1 MEQRELYKKAVREQE
16 GRIREM
22 ERMVS
27 LLEEEN
33 SLQRQIIEKLREEN
47 SVLEKH
53 AQEYLETMRRMLED
67 IHQ

>member
-1 MEQRELYKKAVREQE
+1 MERQELCKKALDEQE
-16 GRIREM
+16 GRIREL

-33 SLQRQIIEKLREEN
+33 SLQQQIIEKLREEN

-53 AQEYLETMRRMLED
+53 AQKYLETMRRMLED

>member
-1 MEQRELYKKAVREQE
+1 MQRQGLYQKTLEEKE

-22 ERMVS
+22 ERVIS

-33 SLQRQIIEKLREEN
+33 SLQRQIIETLKEEN